1 MRATGLV
8 CAILKTIRLF
18 SSELNKPFSPVALAS
33 PSLHFIVST
42 SPHSL
47 DSSPL
52 TLGEP
57 CPTPLVQPSC
67 FLLPPLQC
75 RQSASDFCFCLFVTS
90 RPHLLSK
97 FSPNPLFLRQHL
109 YGPDRWAGYIY
120 SVSVW
125 RPEPHKN
132 TCTPVGCWRDALR
145 AKSLEANT

>member
-18 SSELNKPFSPVALAS
+18 SSELNKPFSPVARAS

-52 TLGEP
+52 TLVNRVRP
-57 CPTPLVQPSC
+57 PWCSINVFCSLRCNVVNRPQIFAFVSLSPTPP
-67 FLLPPLQC
+67 LPHTHPNPTPKPLPLIRSSQ
-75 RQSASDFCFCLFVTS
+75 
-90 RPHLLSK
+90 PHLLSK

-120 SVSVW
+120 SVSV
-125 RPEPHKN
+125 
-132 TCTPVGCWRDALR
+132 
-145 AKSLEANT
+145 